1 MASGGDKIRVDSG
14 AKNALQTLLQHA
26 MDVAKSDSVDSLIAH
41 LPKILSI
48 HRGKVQR
55 KLCDRLAPAPR
66 GLLLGQQP
74 CLADGIPTR
83 EVRAARD
90 SRPNHLKAGCA
101 AGCDAAAA
109 N

>member
-66 GLLLGQQP
+66 RLLLGQQP
-74 CLADGIPTR
+74 CLADGSPTR
-83 EVRAARD
+83 EGRAARD
-90 SRPNHLKAGCA
+90 SSPKQLTAGCA
-101 AGCDAAAA
+101 AGCDASAA